1 MLLLL
6 YPANFLTGDPRG
18 LLLVMAEAA
27 AARWPL
33 ELVDLDTGFLTGE
46 QRRWSETAP
55 RTGPEAATAAPT
67 PAPAPAPGLGPS
79 SLDDSD
85 IS

>member
-6 YPANFLTGDPRG
+6 YPANSLTGDPRR
-18 LLLVMAEAA
+18 LLLVMAEEEAEAA
-27 AARWPL
+27 VARWPL
-33 ELVDLDTGFLTGE
+33 ELVGLATGFLTGE

-55 RTGPEAATAAPT
+55 RTGPEAATATPT
-67 PAPAPAPGLGPS
+67 WMPGLGWS